1 MAYKV
6 AVIGGKS
13 ATDGMGYA
21 AYFVIRTRLDLL
33 SIPQSGGE
41 NVKSFRWGHGLQ
53 TLNIFMPF
61 KRVPLI
67 AHIRQYN
74 IEEKPTVVLYTYII
88 NRHAGTPEKQRN
100 KNIVLIIV
108 DHQTLY

>member
-21 AYFVIRTRLDLL
+21 AYFAIGTRLDLL
-33 SIPQSGGE
+33 SIPPKMSKRLGGIMGC
-41 NVKSFRWGHGLQ
+41 KHKTSLWH
-53 TLNIFMPF
+53 LNGFPYGGNNI
-61 KRVPLI
+61 VGQ
-67 AHIRQYN
+67 QYN
-74 IEEKPTVVLYTYII
+74 IGEKLTVVLYTYII

-100 KNIVLIIV
+100 KNIVV
-108 DHQTLY
+108 

>member
-33 SIPQSGGE
+33 SIPQLGGK
-41 NVKSFRWGHGLQ
+41 NVKTFRWDHRLQ
-53 TLNIFMPF
+53 IQNLFMAF
-61 KRVPLI
+61 ERVPL
-67 AHIRQYN
+67 
-74 IEEKPTVVLYTYII
+74 L
-88 NRHAGTPEKQRN
+88 
-100 KNIVLIIV
+100 L
-108 DHQTLY
+108 